1 MLRGGVGHESKEHDA
16 CLSCG
21 GCCAVVNKAAMCQV
35 GNSLRGKGERCHAI
49 GWTTKTTLDCGT
61 MINHGWRE
69 T

>member
-1 MLRGGVGHESKEHDA
+1 M
-16 CLSCG
+16 
-21 GCCAVVNKAAMCQV
+21 VNKAAMCQV

-49 GWTTKTTLDCGT
+49 RWTTKTTLDCGT